1 MRALGSRILLGV
13 SLYTLADDLPDLR
26 DAVLVASF
34 DGWVDA
40 AEAASGAVS
49 HVAGHGRLL
58 ATFDPDALFDYRSRR
73 PILDVNDGRLSDL
86 SWPDLTIRHVR
97 AGERDLLVFSGA
109 EPDLRWREL
118 AGDVA
123 ELAGRLD
130 VTQWISLGAVPAAVP
145 HTRPVPVL
153 ATASRDG
160 LLAAGETQGPE
171 GLLRVPSA
179 AISALEMAVSAA
191 GTPAVG
197 FFAQVPPYASVG
209 YAAASIA
216 LLDRLGG
223 HLGVAFDVDALV
235 AEEREQ
241 RARYDAAMTGDAI
254 LRETVSR
261 LEEMVGDAAAERL
274 PSGDELAR
282 EIQRFLND
290 RPDEAG
296 PP

>member
-1 MRALGSRILLGV
+1 
-13 SLYTLADDLPDLR
+13 
-26 DAVLVASF
+26 
-34 DGWVDA
+34 
-40 AEAASGAVS
+40 
-49 HVAGHGRLL
+49 
-58 ATFDPDALFDYRSRR
+58 
-73 PILDVNDGRLSDL
+73 
-86 SWPDLTIRHVR
+86 
-97 AGERDLLVFSGA
+97 
-109 EPDLRWREL
+109 
-118 AGDVA
+118 
-123 ELAGRLD
+123 
-130 VTQWISLGAVPAAVP
+130 
-145 HTRPVPVL
+145 VPVL
-153 ATASRDG
+153 ATASQEG
-160 LLAAGETQGPE
+160 LLATGEMQGPE

-241 RARYDAAMTGDAI
+241 RARYDSAMTGDAI

-261 LEEMVGDAAAERL
+261 LEEMVGDTAAERL

>member
-13 SLYTLADDLPDLR
+13 SLYTLADDL
-26 DAVLVASF
+26 
-34 DGWVDA
+34 
-40 AEAASGAVS
+40 
-49 HVAGHGRLL
+49 
-58 ATFDPDALFDYRSRR
+58 
-73 PILDVNDGRLSDL
+73 
-86 SWPDLTIRHVR
+86 
-97 AGERDLLVFSGA
+97 
-109 EPDLRWREL
+109 PDLRWREL

-261 LEEMVGDAAAERL
+261 LEEMVGDAVAERL